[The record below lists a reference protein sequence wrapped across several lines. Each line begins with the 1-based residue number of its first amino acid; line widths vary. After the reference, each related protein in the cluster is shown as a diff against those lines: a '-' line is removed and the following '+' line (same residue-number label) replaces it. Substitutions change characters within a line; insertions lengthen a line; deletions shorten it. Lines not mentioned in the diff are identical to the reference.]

1 MKKERKSNWDDPAD
15 RQAVA
20 LTARSVPLTLGS
32 EGVTLASD
40 GTDGL
45 H

>member
-1 MKKERKSNWDDPAD
+1 MKKERKSNWDDPAA
-15 RQAVA
+15 RREVA